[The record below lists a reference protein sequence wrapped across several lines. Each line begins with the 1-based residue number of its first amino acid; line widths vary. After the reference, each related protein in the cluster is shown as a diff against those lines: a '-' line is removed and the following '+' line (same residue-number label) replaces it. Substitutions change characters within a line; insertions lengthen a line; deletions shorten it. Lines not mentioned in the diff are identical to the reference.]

1 MDRALPDVRRTRL
14 QLNSVCPRVRAMR
27 TPADWTH
34 ITTGSKGRAVN
45 GSFAVEDGMVIVKGS
60 RGDERRSQIE
70 EGANPIWTAVHLL
83 RDLAAAGKA

>member
-1 MDRALPDVRRTRL
+1 
-14 QLNSVCPRVRAMR
+14 MR

-34 ITTGSKGRAVN
+34 ITTGFKGRAVN
-45 GSFAVEDGMVIVKGS
+45 GSFAVEDGMVKVKSS
-60 RGDERRSQIE
+60 RGYERKSQIE